1 MKDQRAGRIEPSAEP
16 PGSRGGGGTPRAS
29 GAVASPHAEGFCE
42 AGGGQVWFPASPAFL
57 RLPVSAPYLWK
68 KTSLKPKG
76 KMPETLLQR

>member
-1 MKDQRAGRIEPSAEP
+1 MKDQRARRIEPSAEP
-16 PGSRGGGGTPRAS
+16 PGSRGGGARRPQVRWPLPTPRAS
-29 GAVASPHAEGFCE
+29 AE